1 MDILNYT
8 LFTLWNYPLSVL
20 ELIGVLTGFAA
31 VLLAS
36 KAWSVNFLFGLVN
49 SVAYFLLYFQYR
61 LYSVMLLQIVYFS
74 FSLYGYYHWRHPKPE
89 EADKNK
95 EQRITV
101 LTKKARIKYVLLIVL
116 AGFIWGWCVIHL
128 QARFPKYFE
137 PPAYPWL
144 DALLT
149 MGSVVAQYLLSRKI
163 WDNWPLWV
171 VLDGIST
178 VLYAS
183 MGMFFTSVLFGVFTL
198 IAIRAQFDW
207 KKTYGKYKNGY

>member
-1 MDILNYT
+1 MEVLNDT
-8 LFTLWNYPLSVL
+8 LLTLWDYPLSVL
-20 ELIGVLTGFAA
+20 ELIAVLTGFAA

-36 KAWSVNFLFGLVN
+36 KAWSVNFLFGIVN

-74 FSLYGYYHWRHPKPE
+74 FSIYGYYHWRHPKSGE
-89 EADKNK
+89 TDQNK
-95 EQRITV
+95 EQKITK
-101 LTKKARIKYVLLIVL
+101 LTFREQILYLIVIVVSGL
-116 AGFIWGWCVIHL
+116 IWGWCVIHF
-128 QARFPKYFE
+128 QARFPQYFD

-171 VLDGIST
+171 VVDGLST
-178 VLYAS
+178 VLYAC
-183 MGMFFTSVLFGVFTL
+183 MGMMFTSVLFGIFTI
-198 IAIRAQFDW
+198 IAIRAQSEW
-207 KKTYGKYKNGY
+207 KKTYESYE